1 MDGMF
6 NFLIGAI
13 DISNNSSTGYDV
25 YASGITLN
33 GYALHPA
40 TIAKLLQRWIFS
52 LLVASAQ

>member
-13 DISNNSSTGYDV
+13 DISKTLLQLAYNV

-33 GYALHPA
+33 GYALPG
-40 TIAKLLQRWIFS
+40 TIAKLL
-52 LLVASAQ
+52 